1 MPKTQVTNGSIGKAG
16 DPLPPF
22 IDHMIRQRVTRHG
35 VVFPLPQARE
45 LVGCT
50 VAREDVG
57 VVKQGPV
64 KKWLEQKQRWDT
76 RFKHTKARVHK
87 KRLRDLKTGYEVF
100 PEGDIPPPS
109 ALAGR
114 RKIGFKDLDKKR
126 VRSLGLS
133 LWALWGS
140 KHDEATV
147 LREERAD
154 KAMELAVTSGAE
166 EAPSQP
172 FPVIQEHEHG
182 QEQQQEQEQEQE
194 QEQAGGRTP
203 GIHLPSNSR
212 SRSRRR
218 TVKDEGQVEGSVT
231 VDENTPAATLL
242 ALRQEEGNTPSG
254 NGLLSP
260 DYVLD
265 MGVTGKRPRIDGIA
279 MPFSIRKD
287 AETASMMTLASAPD
301 SSRLPTPQGLN
312 PSVNMALGEPGYS
325 KQDDE
330 QREPLETV
338 SSPAPTENFLS
349 GAPTPQFF
357 TPLGSPAVVSPSVT
371 EKPPFERFVTAE
383 DVLSQNM

>member
-22 IDHMIRQRVTRHG
+22 INHMIRQRVTRHG
-35 VVFPLPQARE
+35 VVFPLPPARE

-64 KKWLEQKQRWDT
+64 KKWLEQKQRWDS

-87 KRLRDLKTGYEVF
+87 KRLRDLKIGYEVF
-100 PEGDIPPPS
+100 PEGDVPPPS

-147 LREERAD
+147 LREEQAD
-154 KAMELAVTSGAE
+154 KAPELAVTSGVE
-166 EAPSQP
+166 EAPAQP
-172 FPVIQEHEHG
+172 FPVIQE
-182 QEQQQEQEQEQE
+182 QEQEREQT
-194 QEQAGGRTP
+194 GGRTP

-218 TVKDEGQVEGSVT
+218 TVKDEGQVEGGVT

-242 ALRQEEGNTPSG
+242 ALRQEEGNAPSG

-260 DYVLD
+260 DHVLD

-279 MPFSIRKD
+279 MPFSIKKD

-312 PSVNMALGEPGYS
+312 PSVNMALGESGSS
-325 KQDDE
+325 KQDE
-330 QREPLETV
+330 KQQEPLETV
-338 SSPAPTENFLS
+338 ASPAPTENFLS

-383 DVLSQNM
+383 DVLSQKM